1 MEELSLQE
9 WDEGATVSAS
19 HTPLFRNA
27 KGSQEEEKKRH
38 GSDLH
43 AAVIV

>member
-1 MEELSLQE
+1 MELSLQE
-9 WDEGATVSAS
+9 WDEDATVSAS
-19 HTPLFRNA
+19 HTPLFRIA
-27 KGSQEEEKKRH
+27 KSGQEEEKQRH